1 MKTHVTIAF
10 YGNFRPLHVESETIA
25 EAVKSAAK
33 RISCPDIKATL
44 RKLLRDSQ
52 RQHKAGVSLASSS
65 MHIGGVC
72 VGIANYPRNPWL
84 DSVTDSMPLNPLI
97 SY

>member
-1 MKTHVTIAF
+1 MKTHITIAF
-10 YGNFRPLHVESETIA
+10 YGTFRPFSVEAETID

-44 RKLLRDSQ
+44 KKLLRDFQ

-65 MHIGGVC
+65 MHIGGAC
-72 VGIANYPRNPWL
+72 VGIANYPRDPWL
-84 DSVTDSMPLNPLI
+84 DSVTDSMPPNPLI